1 MKTNVVIL
9 GAGYAGILCANR
21 LEKQNKNCKITLLSD
36 QFYFQERIRFHE
48 FAVGRTKKRILIQEF
63 LRKNIDFQLGKVTN
77 IDPKKNKVAFKSHH
91 GEQSISY
98 DYLVVAIGSGKIKPI
113 NPEENSIQSENAL
126 VTFQIKKDPNQIK
139 NVCILGGG
147 LTGIELATEWKERFP
162 NTNVTIVDTKE
173 LGHSFSEKGKAYLKK
188 TFVRMGI
195 NTIENNA
202 IQSIQNGKITFQNK
216 TNLEYDCLMNCT
228 GFQAESL
235 IGKSELHTNAKEQI
249 YVDGFLRSKQY
260 SNLFAIGDVAKLN
273 DSILR
278 MGCVTALPMG
288 AYVADTITQIIKNK
302 KPSEFQFQFFGRC
315 VSLGRND
322 GIIQFTYGDDSPK
335 EWILKGKWAA
345 WIKECVNRFTLFSLY
360 MEKHLPCRFYFW
372 PKGNLFQKQH
382 WNETIRETK
391 KVTR

>member
-48 FAVGRTKKRILIQEF
+48 FAVGRAKKRIPIQEY

-77 IDPKKNKVAFKSHH
+77 IDPNNNTVAFHSHQ
-91 GEQSISY
+91 GERSVPY
-98 DYLVVAIGSGKIKPI
+98 DYLVVAIGSGNIKQLS
-113 NPEENSIQSENAL
+113 PEENSIQSEKAL

-139 NVCILGGG
+139 NLCILGGG

-162 NTNVTIVDTKE
+162 NANVTIVDTKE
-173 LGHSFSEKGKAYLKK
+173 FGHSFSETGKAHLKK
-188 TFVRMGI
+188 TFARMGI
-195 NTIENNA
+195 KTIENIA
-202 IQSIQNGKITFQNK
+202 IQSIQNGKISFQNK

-228 GFQAESL
+228 GFQTESL
-235 IGKSELHTNAKEQI
+235 FDHSALHTNTKEQI
-249 YVDGFLRSKQY
+249 YVDGYLRSKQH
-260 SNLFAIGDVAKLN
+260 SNLFAIGDVAKVN

-288 AYVADTITQIIKNK
+288 AYVADTINQIIKNK

-322 GIIQFTYGDDSPK
+322 GLIQFTYGDDSPR
-335 EWILKGKWAA
+335 EWILKGKLAA
-345 WIKECVNRFTLFSLY
+345 WTKECVNRFTLFSIY
-360 MEKHLPCRFYFW
+360 MEKLLPFRFYLW
-372 PKGNLFQKQH
+372 PKGNLFQKH
-382 WNETIRETK
+382 NWNQKIRETK
-391 KVTR
+391 EVAR